1 MQGLIDKIA
10 KINEETLQI
19 AQDAEAEKKIIE
31 KEMKKKTA
39 QYDEEL
45 AAETEKRI
53 GEIKK
58 ELSKKADEELAAHE
72 KAVSEEIKRIE
83 DLYEARHREIA
94 KEIFDRI
101 TGAGC

>member
-10 KINEETLQI
+10 KIDEETLQI

-39 QYDEEL
+39 QY
-45 AAETEKRI
+45 
-53 GEIKK
+53 
-58 ELSKKADEELAAHE
+58 DEELAAHE